1 MLQNSFLP
9 DCSAQIQGWVSAL
22 VSLEYR
28 AFPLSAGGSR
38 SGFGIAAGSFYA
50 AEDLSCGRPGTWA
63 TGLGSDLVFMTLEA
77 IHNQLYVG
85 FLQVFTQLKKP
96 STAQGSSHQAR
107 VLTVASVGGN
117 AVSRVS

>member
-1 MLQNSFLP
+1 M
-9 DCSAQIQGWVSAL
+9 
-22 VSLEYR
+22 
-28 AFPLSAGGSR
+28 AGGSHN
-38 SGFGIAAGSFYA
+38 GYDITAGSFYA
-50 AEDLSCGRPGTWA
+50 GEDWSCGRPGTWA

-77 IHNQLYVG
+77 SHNQLYVG

-96 STAQGSSHQAR
+96 SRTQGSSHQAR